1 MKYSSPKIIN
11 KVNKDINLFGEKVG
25 LSMANYL
32 SLNKK
37 NPVSET
43 TTLNTAY
50 KPMLELGTQ
59 EQTN

>member
-32 SLNKK
+32 SLKRK
-37 NPVSET
+37 NPVIET
-43 TTLNTAY
+43 TMLKTAII
-50 KPMLELGTQ
+50 PIQ
-59 EQTN
+59 FV